1 MAVSAQSGAMRAVP
15 GMGQRPASMAAYT
28 PTYPSIP
35 TLPAVPALDRDA
47 QTPNYV
53 GRQLVSQQ
61 LGQLGNQQNA
71 AFTTAGANA
80 GQALKGYGGYQ
91 FQKDDPTT
99 AAREDLLLNF
109 DPSRG
114 PGEREKAAI
123 REQQYAANASG
134 MLESGFA
141 NQNIASAVQRVSLEA
156 QAVVNQYAATINN
169 IATDY
174 ANQGANLAMQYAGLY
189 GQDAA
194 WLVANPP
201 PAPPVNPN
209 SNPYNGSPYSA
220 GIIEQS
226 VAPIWDWAERVGVNQ
241 TPITPAAQ
249 SGIADRAASG
259 GWGGAAAP
267 GGGGQARW
275 KVKPTGFRTVLRNGW
290 YYRA

>member
-156 QAVVNQYAATINN
+156 QA
-169 IATDY
+169 TDY

-226 VAPIWDWAERVGVNQ
+226 VAPIWDWAERVGVGQMAPDN
-241 TPITPAAQ
+241 PAA
-249 SGIADRAASG
+249 GVNG
-259 GWGGAAAP
+259 GWGQGR
-267 GGGGQARW
+267 GVG
-275 KVKPTGFRTVLRNGW
+275 VKPTYKAWLGGRKSTAALAAKW
-290 YYRA
+290 KAL

>member
-1 MAVSAQSGAMRAVP
+1 MAVSAQSGALRAVP
-15 GMGQRPASMAAYT
+15 GMGQRPASVAAYT
-28 PTYPSIP
+28 PTYPTIP
-35 TLPAVPALDRDA
+35 TLPAVPTLDRDA
-47 QTPNYV
+47 QTPGYV
-53 GRQLVSQQ
+53 GRQLIGQQ

-71 AFTTAGANA
+71 AMTTAASNV
-80 GQALKGYGGYQ
+80 GQSLKGYGGYSI
-91 FQKDDPTT
+91 QKDDPSTPQ
-99 AAREDLLLNF
+99 REDLLIDF

-114 PGEREKAAI
+114 MGEREKAAY
-123 REQQYAANASG
+123 RQERDQANAAG

-156 QAVVNQYAATINN
+156 QAIVNQYAATINS

-174 ANQGANLAMQYAGLY
+174 ANQGANLAVQYAGLY

-220 GIIEQS
+220 AQMEAS
-226 VAPIWDWAERVGVNQ
+226 LNPIWDWAERVGVNQ
-241 TPITPAAQ
+241 TPITPATQA
-249 SGIADRAASG
+249 GIADRAASG

-275 KVKPTGFRTVLRNGW
+275 RAKPTGFKTVLRNGW